1 MDLAGLDQL
10 WAVASSAKRDRPEPP
25 RPQIGKFGIGK
36 LATYILANEV
46 TYVCRAAD
54 GVTRLVTMNYRR
66 IDEAGPSDDDE
77 RLQIGPVALTVRRLG
92 DEEVA
97 GLLPTLPGG
106 VELKARIDAGVPAA
120 EGDEDYEDGFGGPPT
135 GRPPA
140 RPGTWTIALLTAL
153 KGEGRRL
160 QRGHIRRML
169 RAALPLGASISIGLN
184 GELLESN
191 KIDAPTMH
199 VWELG
204 GSIALPPLSVGEDS
218 VEVVAHSEPFP
229 HITVDGIA
237 GKITGMVRLYE
248 DRITGGRSRE
258 RGRSNGFF
266 VNVLGRT
273 ISLDDPYFGLQNLN
287 HGAWAHFRA
296 TVQADGLDS
305 LLSVERDTLRRGRE
319 LETFQALLRNLFNE
333 ARNAYVARLGQDW
346 PTAGD
351 LLAHKWDAI
360 PLNYLRSMIS
370 ERLGST
376 IGLPAFVDGSGVEEA
391 STARDDW
398 LRSVESAPSS
408 IIQEVAA
415 VDLGASAP
423 LSVFQ
428 LADRR
433 LALNADHPFAREH
446 ASTTEE
452 SALLRELA
460 LVDLLV
466 DARMIDDGFDPGS
479 LAEIRRY
486 KDELLRVMAALSRK
500 TGAQIA
506 ELLIEATGHSRG
518 LEVAV
523 EEALDYLGFT
533 VKPIGGSGEPEGVAY
548 APITPVGED
557 ETGSYSLTYEAKS
570 TTKRSGRVSN
580 DDVNAGK
587 LERHREKHAADHTLL
602 IAPDFELGALQIEC
616 SKYGVTPMRA
626 EDLALLLLR
635 SVRRGMIPLDRIRE
649 IFGLHDPNDVHDWV
663 EGLDHEPGTSAGL
676 ELPEFLDALED
687 IGFDGPDV
695 ITASVVADRIRQRRG
710 SDHPSA
716 PEVRSVASGLSVVLP
731 AIIRTNGDDI
741 FLSASPEIVRTRLQ
755 EMLERLPER
764 FRFSVDDSEA

>member
-1 MDLAGLDQL
+1 M
-10 WAVASSAKRDRPEPP
+10 
-25 RPQIGKFGIGK
+25 
-36 LATYILANEV
+36 
-46 TYVCRAAD
+46 
-54 GVTRLVTMNYRR
+54 
-66 IDEAGPSDDDE
+66 
-77 RLQIGPVALTVRRLG
+77 
-92 DEEVA
+92 
-97 GLLPTLPGG
+97 
-106 VELKARIDAGVPAA
+106 
-120 EGDEDYEDGFGGPPT
+120 
-135 GRPPA
+135 
-140 RPGTWTIALLTAL
+140 
-153 KGEGRRL
+153 
-160 QRGHIRRML
+160 
-169 RAALPLGASISIGLN
+169 
-184 GELLESN
+184 
-191 KIDAPTMH
+191 
-199 VWELG
+199 
-204 GSIALPPLSVGEDS
+204 
-218 VEVVAHSEPFP
+218 
-229 HITVDGIA
+229 
-237 GKITGMVRLYE
+237 
-248 DRITGGRSRE
+248 
-258 RGRSNGFF
+258 
-266 VNVLGRT
+266 
-273 ISLDDPYFGLQNLN
+273 
-287 HGAWAHFRA
+287 
-296 TVQADGLDS
+296 
-305 LLSVERDTLRRGRE
+305 
-319 LETFQALLRNLFNE
+319 
-333 ARNAYVARLGQDW
+333 
-346 PTAGD
+346 
-351 LLAHKWDAI
+351 
-360 PLNYLRSMIS
+360 
-370 ERLGST
+370 
-376 IGLPAFVDGSGVEEA
+376 EEA